1 MEMGRCYPV
10 CNKCSHQK
18 QFIILFIG
26 ANICRLRLLESGTR
40 MNHFDVSIMNVSHPN
55 LIWCYFFPGRGKK
68 TVDDSSAFDK
78 MWICSKCVSITQ
90 SSFCLSI
97 QQYNKDSYANACVCC
112 GVVLVLGVCS
122 SACSFIH

>member
-1 MEMGRCYPV
+1 MGRCYPV

-55 LIWCYFFPGRGKK
+55 LIGRYFFPGRGKK
-68 TVDDSSAFDK
+68 LLMILLRSIKCEFVRNAFP
-78 MWICSKCVSITQ
+78 SLNHRFV
-90 SSFCLSI
+90 
-97 QQYNKDSYANACVCC
+97 
-112 GVVLVLGVCS
+112 
-122 SACSFIH
+122 